1 MPLQKG
7 FSFAITLALLL
18 SLLSMTIIGISYYFI
33 NKNNNPTFDKN
44 IVILNT
50 LQQLDTEWSEN
61 ILKTHSYS
69 LQDFDQLAHDMAK
82 IRQALNTLE
91 QQGMSN
97 EKVVGTKTA
106 KQYQIYKHSF
116 AAKNEAVERYKSE
129 QAILRNSVR
138 YLPEAGEI
146 AYQALNSQQQ
156 LDNKN
161 TSALLMMSQL
171 LTNQYL
177 INIRNLEAVKKQLTQ
192 LQIQSNGARYDN
204 EIKNKIQDYL
214 THANLIVEYKP
225 KVDKMLH
232 SAMSIDIAEESNQLV
247 NQYMNAQDILQQ
259 GIKKWQNIM
268 LVGVAM
274 LLALLLWFLLHL
286 RKSASKILLANKKN
300 KAIQQQLSQAEEKI
314 TKVNKNMQ
322 QAGAQSASGQLS
334 LNTFKRLNTSMPAL
348 ARHIAFLKNVK
359 TNNFSSQYKNKFNL
373 LINDMDQLYSNMH
386 ELNSLINPKKN
397 KNKQVSF
404 DFNHIIQSAFETVS
418 SENNPS
424 ITYNKQLSSVPAIQ
438 ASSIDLYQITVKL
451 LQQSASTW
459 KPGDESIFIKTWAT
473 GHYANL
479 CLSLSGY
486 ENIEALYADEALI
499 GLSELIE
506 KNNAILKLTPRENG
520 KSAIAWVSFP
530 YQQSTPSAKNR
541 RT

>member
-1 MPLQKG
+1 MQLKKG
-7 FSFAITLALLL
+7 FSFAITLVLLL
-18 SLLSMTIIGISYYFI
+18 SLLSIAIISIAYYFI
-33 NKNNNPTFDKN
+33 NKANNNNVFEKN
-44 IVILNT
+44 IVTLNT
-50 LQQLDTEWSEN
+50 LQQLDTEWSKN

-69 LQDFDQLAHDMAK
+69 LQDFDQLAQDMAK
-82 IRQALNTLE
+82 IRQALSSLE
-91 QQGMSN
+91 QQGMSD

-116 AAKNEAVERYKSE
+116 ATKNEAVERYKSE

-146 AYQALNSQQQ
+146 AYQALASQQL
-156 LDNKN
+156 LDNKK

-171 LTNQYL
+171 LTSQYL

-192 LQIQSNGARYDN
+192 LQRQNNNAHHND

-214 THANLIVEYKP
+214 THANLIVKYKP
-225 KVDKMLH
+225 KVDRMLH

-247 NQYMNAQDILQQ
+247 NQYMNSQETLQQ

-286 RKSASKILLANKKN
+286 RKSASKILLANTQN
-300 KAIQQQLSQAEEKI
+300 KAIQQQLLQAEEKI
-314 TKVNKNMQ
+314 EKVNKNMQ
-322 QAGAQSASGQLS
+322 QTGLQSASGQLS
-334 LNTFKRLNTSMPAL
+334 LNTFKHLNSSMPAL
-348 ARHIAFLKNVK
+348 AKHISFLKNVK

-373 LINDMDQLYSNMH
+373 LINDMDELYSNIY
-386 ELNSLINPKKN
+386 ELNTLINPKQN

-404 DFNHIIQSAFETVS
+404 DFNHIIQSAFEAVS

-424 ITYNKQLSSVPAIQ
+424 IIYNKQLSSVPAIQ
-438 ASSIDLYQITVKL
+438 ASSIDLYQITSKL

-459 KPGDESIFIKTWAT
+459 KQGDESIFIKTWAT

-479 CLSLSGY
+479 CLSLAGY
-486 ENIEALYADEALI
+486 DNIEALYADEALI

-506 KNNAILKLTPRENG
+506 QNNAILKLTPREDG
-520 KSAIAWVSFP
+520 KSAIVWVSFP
-530 YQQSTPSAKNR
+530 YQQ
-541 RT
+541 